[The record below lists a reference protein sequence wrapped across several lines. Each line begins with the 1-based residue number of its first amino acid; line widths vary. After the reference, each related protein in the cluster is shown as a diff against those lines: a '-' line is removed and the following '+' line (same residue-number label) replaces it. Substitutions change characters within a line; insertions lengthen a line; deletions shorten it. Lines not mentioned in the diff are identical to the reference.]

1 MKTNKEILDA
11 LGFIIVRSIL
21 DRYYKGI
28 KKEINGGI
36 KNVNSLKFNE
46 VFDKLNNEQKLL
58 LQEYF
63 YENINSIV
71 FDFLGI
77 FEENEDFKLIYEE
90 GGNQVDLVKISEMLK
105 AEPIIENGWIQRF
118 SKEIGKGE

>member
-1 MKTNKEILDA
+1 MKTNKEILDE
-11 LGFIIVRSIL
+11 LGSIIVSSIL

-36 KNVNSLKFNE
+36 KNVNSLKFNA

-90 GGNQVDLVKISEMLK
+90 DGNQVDLVKISEMLK
-105 AEPIIENGWIQRF
+105 AEPIIENGWIERF
-118 SKEIGKGE
+118 SKEVGKGE